1 MLLQTIKSRNL
12 WLWSEIIGTHR
23 DTDAL
28 TNLKANLSRL
38 EERRDEIQNELRLGA
53 DSNSWD
59 NLDNQTAWNIETKP
73 VLEEELS
80 DLCAQIK
87 NLEEQLAKKNQNKI
101 NENFSYYHRY
111 TAPFKITALQSV
123 DVTWDNPV
131 GESYGITANFLQSWH
146 NKPVNITFKGIS
158 YMGAFGGNTVG
169 NLTNSEAD
177 TNKLGSEITQAS
189 DVNGLNHIANNI
201 SAGFT
206 SVAHSISKYTNSN
219 LTGIKS
225 DASVDGKYDV
235 VIDQDVEKINNLLS
249 NYGEGLYPQKNKSGS
264 PYIYLLME
272 NPGSGT
278 NNSEHGGFVTFI
290 GHIKNFTYSERVDK
304 PFLYD
309 YTVQFVGEPTLQN
322 AIRGATIEAQ
332 QDASSVKLTV
342 VTSDSGYS
350 LGYGW

>member
-12 WLWSEIIGTHR
+12 WLWSEIVSFK
-23 DTDAL
+23 AVQY
-28 TNLKANLSRL
+28 TNREKLQKLNEEYHKSTNEMLQAPASVTQEQQENASLINAELRQEKERL
-38 EERRDEIQNELRLGA
+38 ETL
-53 DSNSWD
+53 
-59 NLDNQTAWNIETKP
+59 
-73 VLEEELS
+73 V
-80 DLCAQIK
+80 
-87 NLEEQLAKKNQNKI
+87 
-101 NENFSYYHRY
+101 ENDDFQSVSTY

-169 NLTNSEAD
+169 NLVDSD
-177 TNKLGSEITQAS
+177 GSEIKQAS
-189 DVNGLNHIANNI
+189 DVNGLVHIANNI

-206 SVAHSISKYTNSN
+206 SVAQSISSTLNGSN
-219 LTGIKS
+219 LSGIKS

-235 VIDQDVEKINNLLS
+235 VIDKDVEKINNLLS
-249 NYGEGLYPQKNKSGS
+249 NYGEGLYPQKDKSGS

-322 AIRGATIEAQ
+322 SIRGATIEAQ
-332 QDASSVKLTV
+332 KDASSVKLTV
-342 VTSDSGYS
+342 VTSNSGYS

>member
-12 WLWSEIIGTHR
+12 WLWSEIIR
-23 DTDAL
+23 AYQDTSAL
-28 TNLKANLSRL
+28 TNLNANLERL
-38 EERRDEIQNELRLGA
+38 QQRRTEINVELENINLERGDSSKLPELQQELSEINAQIGDLAEQREQKLQNKT
-53 DSNSWD
+53 DSN
-59 NLDNQTAWNIETKP
+59 
-73 VLEEELS
+73 LS
-80 DLCAQIK
+80 Y
-87 NLEEQLAKKNQNKI
+87 
-101 NENFSYYHRY
+101 SHYY
-111 TAPFKITALQSV
+111 TTPFKITALQSV

-169 NLTNSEAD
+169 NLVDSD
-177 TNKLGSEITQAS
+177 GSEIKQAS
-189 DVNGLNHIANNI
+189 DVNGLVHIANNI
-201 SAGFT
+201 SAGLT
-206 SVAHSISKYTNSN
+206 SVAQSISSTLNGSN
-219 LTGIKS
+219 LSGIKS

-249 NYGEGLYPQKNKSGS
+249 NYGEGLYPQKDKSGS

-322 AIRGATIEAQ
+322 SIRGATIEAQ
-332 QDASSVKLTV
+332 KDASSVKLTV
-342 VTSDSGYS
+342 VTSNSGYS

>member
-12 WLWSEIIGTHR
+12 WLWSEIVSFKAVQH
-23 DTDAL
+23 
-28 TNLKANLSRL
+28 TNREKLQKLNEEYHKSTNEMLQAPASVTQEQQENASLINAELRQEKERL
-38 EERRDEIQNELRLGA
+38 ETL
-53 DSNSWD
+53 
-59 NLDNQTAWNIETKP
+59 
-73 VLEEELS
+73 V
-80 DLCAQIK
+80 
-87 NLEEQLAKKNQNKI
+87 
-101 NENFSYYHRY
+101 ENDDFQSVSTY
-111 TAPFKITALQSV
+111 TTPFKITALQSV

-169 NLTNSEAD
+169 NLVDSD
-177 TNKLGSEITQAS
+177 GSEIKQAS
-189 DVNGLNHIANNI
+189 NVNGLGHVANNI

-206 SVAHSISKYTNSN
+206 SVAQSISKYTNSN

-225 DASVDGKYDV
+225 DASLDGKYDV

-322 AIRGATIEAQ
+322 SIRGATIEAQ
-332 QDASSVKLTV
+332 KDASSVKLTV
-342 VTSDSGYS
+342 VTSNSGYS

>member
-12 WLWSEIIGTHR
+12 WLWSEIIR
-23 DTDAL
+23 AYQDTSAL
-28 TNLKANLSRL
+28 TNLNANLERL
-38 EERRDEIQNELRLGA
+38 QQRRTEINVELENINLERGDSSKLPELQQELSEINAQIGDLAEQREQKLQNKT
-53 DSNSWD
+53 DSN
-59 NLDNQTAWNIETKP
+59 
-73 VLEEELS
+73 LS
-80 DLCAQIK
+80 Y
-87 NLEEQLAKKNQNKI
+87 
-101 NENFSYYHRY
+101 SHYY
-111 TAPFKITALQSV
+111 TTPFKITALQSV

-158 YMGAFGGNTVG
+158 YMGAFGGSTVG
-169 NLTNSEAD
+169 NLVDSD
-177 TNKLGSEITQAS
+177 GSEIKQAS

-206 SVAHSISKYTNSN
+206 SVAQSISKYTNSN

-322 AIRGATIEAQ
+322 SIRGATIEAQ
-332 QDASSVKLTV
+332 KDASSVKLTV
-342 VTSDSGYS
+342 VTSNSGYS

>member
-12 WLWSEIIGTHR
+12 WLWSEVITSSKSMKNNNKEKLQQLNEEYHKN
-23 DTDAL
+23 
-28 TNLKANLSRL
+28 TNEMLNAPESVTQEQQEKSSLLNAEIRHEMEKLENSVAN
-38 EERRDEIQNELRLGA
+38 D
-53 DSNSWD
+53 DDW
-59 NLDNQTAWNIETKP
+59 ETT
-73 VLEEELS
+73 S
-80 DLCAQIK
+80 M
-87 NLEEQLAKKNQNKI
+87 
-101 NENFSYYHRY
+101 Y

-169 NLTNSEAD
+169 NLVDSD
-177 TNKLGSEITQAS
+177 GSEIKQAS
-189 DVNGLNHIANNI
+189 DVNGLGHIANNI

-206 SVAHSISKYTNSN
+206 SVAQSISKYTNSN

-225 DASVDGKYDV
+225 DATIDGKYDV

-322 AIRGATIEAQ
+322 SIRGATIEAQ
-332 QDASSVKLTV
+332 KDASSVKLTV
-342 VTSDSGYS
+342 ITSNSGYS